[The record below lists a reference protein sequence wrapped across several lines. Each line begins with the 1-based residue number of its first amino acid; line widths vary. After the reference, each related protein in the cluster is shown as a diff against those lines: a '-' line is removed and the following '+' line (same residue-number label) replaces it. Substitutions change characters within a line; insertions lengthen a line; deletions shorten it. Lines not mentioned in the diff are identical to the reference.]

1 MQRFYSGFFIED
13 PVGNNAFSFT
23 ERRNRRIFVPPLI
36 TGSLSDLK
44 IGETIVFSEIESGQ
58 EHNLPGLDQFIFW
71 QRNHQPIFIFDN
83 HNHAFCFWIAA
94 YRAGVFPAGLRLVH
108 VDQHSD
114 MREPAVFPN
123 SLDEMTIPAA
133 FEYTNF
139 QLNVGNFIQPALRLG
154 LFKSVEIIDSSYS
167 LSRRFD
173 EPIVLDID
181 VDFFAD
187 AMSYIRDSEKLAVIR
202 SYLNIAQFVT
212 IATSPYFISQ
222 QHAIDVIHNIFRQ

>member
-1 MQRFYSGFFIED
+1 MQRLYSGFYIED
-13 PVGNNAFSFT
+13 PVGNNAFSFA
-23 ERRNRRIFVPPLI
+23 ERSNRRIFVPPLI
-36 TGSLSDLK
+36 LGSLSDLQ
-44 IGETIVFSEIESGQ
+44 IGEATVFSEVETGQ
-58 EHNLPGLDQFIFW
+58 EHNLPGLEQFIFW

-83 HNHAFCFWIAA
+83 HNHAFCFWITAF
-94 YRAGVFPAGLRLVH
+94 RAGVFPAGLRLVH

-114 MREPAVFPN
+114 MREPTVYPK

-133 FEYTNF
+133 FDYTNF

-154 LFKSVEIIDSSYS
+154 LFSSVEIIDSSYS
-167 LSRRFD
+167 LTRRLD

-187 AMSYIRDSEKLAVIR
+187 EMRYIRDSDKLDAIR
-202 SYLNIAQFVT
+202 SYLGIAQFVT

-222 QHAIDVIHNIFRQ
+222 QHAIDVIHKIFR

>member
-13 PVGNNAFSFT
+13 PVGNNAFSFA
-23 ERRNRRIFVPPLI
+23 ERHNRRIFVPPLI

-71 QRNHQPIFIFDN
+71 QRSHQPIFIFDN
-83 HNHAFCFWIAA
+83 HNHAFYFWIAA
-94 YRAGVFPAGLRLVH
+94 YRAGVFPARLRLVH

-114 MREPAVFPN
+114 MRKPAVFPK

-139 QLNVGNFIQPALRLG
+139 QLNVGNFIQPALQLG

-167 LSRRFD
+167 LSRRFE

-187 AMSYIRDSEKLAVIR
+187 AMSYIRDSEKLAAIR
-202 SYLNIAQFVT
+202 SYLNIAQLVT

-222 QHAIDVIHNIFRQ
+222 QHAIDVIQNIFR